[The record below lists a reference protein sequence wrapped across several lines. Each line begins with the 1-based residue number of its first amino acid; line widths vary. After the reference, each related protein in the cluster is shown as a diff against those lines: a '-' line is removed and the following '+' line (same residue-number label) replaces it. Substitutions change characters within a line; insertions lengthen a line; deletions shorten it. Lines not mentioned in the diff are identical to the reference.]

1 MANEGV
7 QEGSQGRVVGGEGW
21 RRGRGLE
28 ERERER
34 KRKNRRVGRKRNL
47 TTLF

>member
-7 QEGSQGRVVGGEGW
+7 QEEFQGRVVGGEGW
-21 RRGRGLE
+21 KRGRG
-28 ERERER
+28 RQM
-34 KRKNRRVGRKRNL
+34 RKNRRVGRKGNL